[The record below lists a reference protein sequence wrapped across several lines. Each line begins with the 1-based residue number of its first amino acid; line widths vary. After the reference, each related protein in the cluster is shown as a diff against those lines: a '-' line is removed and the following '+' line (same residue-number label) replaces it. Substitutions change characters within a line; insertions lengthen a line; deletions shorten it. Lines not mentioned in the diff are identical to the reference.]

1 MDLEQ
6 MMRLDQC
13 IDTTW
18 SVSNDIQGLKDD
30 MVGCLGG
37 DAKEAYDRLMDAA
50 ADKIRDVRTRLQSLQ
65 NL

>member
-18 SVSNDIQGLKDD
+18 TVTNDIQGLKDD
-30 MVGCLGG
+30 MVECLGG
-37 DAKEAYDRLMDAA
+37 EAKDAYDKLMDAA
-50 ADKIRDVRTRLQSLQ
+50 MDKIRAVRTRLQSLQ